1 MKKLSNSE
9 SGINKEMTFEE
20 AISALEQSVR
30 RLEGNSLGLEQSLE
44 EYAKAVSYVT
54 HCQLRL
60 SQAKQKIEQL
70 KSMSKSGEIAT
81 VAWEETDSKSD
92 TPTTRRRKTEP

>member
-1 MKKLSNSE
+1 MKKLSNNENGNDS
-9 SGINKEMTFEE
+9 EMTFEE
-20 AISALEQSVR
+20 AIFALEQSVR
-30 RLEGNSLGLEQSLE
+30 RLEGNSLGLEQSLQ

-70 KSMSKSGEIAT
+70 KSISKSGEIVT
-81 VAWEETDSKSD
+81 SNWEETESKSD
-92 TPTTRRRKTEP
+92 TPTTRRRKNEP